1 MKIPMGWEGFFSVR
15 KLERFGLEVQAGQV
29 NFNMLEDFFG
39 VLKSLGATVQ
49 TWENASCG
57 SPMNAQ
63 PIKWRM
69 NQWQEALRTTG
80 RAGIACPPF
89 IPTPVYLFLYISVSN
104 QSNQWTMPW
113 DLTTCRLHRLII
125 SEVVHQTINH
135 EQLWTIPWSNSRA
148 WRGINKSWHRKV
160 PKNR

>member
-1 MKIPMGWEGFFSVR
+1 MFMKIPMGWEGFFSVR

-63 PIKWRM
+63 PIK
-69 NQWQEALRTTG
+69 
-80 RAGIACPPF
+80 
-89 IPTPVYLFLYISVSN
+89 
-104 QSNQWTMPW
+104 
-113 DLTTCRLHRLII
+113 
-125 SEVVHQTINH
+125 
-135 EQLWTIPWSNSRA
+135 
-148 WRGINKSWHRKV
+148 
-160 PKNR
+160 